1 MVRNSVFFEVNDMD
15 TIVATAVSEGE
26 QTPTSISPTSK
37 GVVSRSRRTRKKR
50 SAITDINTATFD
62 PKASELITHWHTNA
76 SCVICVNSYPNGITL
91 SVHKPE
97 SNILENGA
105 AEGVEEHKYLAEQF
119 ALRFK
124 DTRDYQLSEGKYFL
138 HKENARQSLEN
149 HLSRLHKKNLLQGAT
164 VYFGTTVDPFIAF
177 HKRFDI
183 TSACLQLFEQYK
195 PRKLLIQTR
204 SPMVIAALPTLKA
217 LEGRAHVGIAIESH
231 LEKSIARYTPG
242 QPKIS
247 ERLVAAQGLRRQGI
261 SVNLQVVP
269 VLPYGDFFRDAWDF
283 AEVLDRHSDFISFGA
298 LASGSAEDEKQLK
311 ELPVARKL
319 ATDKQFRWLRPYAYR
334 YLYHALKVVAP
345 QKLLLPV
352 GGKAKPGQLGLFA
365 A

>member
-1 MVRNSVFFEVNDMD
+1 METLVDTKVSDVGTNQAQAKQSRNSEVDR
-15 TIVATAVSEGE
+15 
-26 QTPTSISPTSK
+26 SK
-37 GVVSRSRRTRKKR
+37 VKRKKR
-50 SAITDINTATFD
+50 SAITDINSATFD
-62 PKASELITHWHTNA
+62 PSAPELVHHWHTNA

-97 SNILENGA
+97 VDAVEGEPA
-105 AEGVEEHKYLAEQF
+105 AAAAADSSEVKYLAEQF

-124 DTRDYQLSEGKYFL
+124 DTRDYQVAEGKYFL

-164 VYFGTTVDPFIAF
+164 LYFGTTVDPFIAF
-177 HKRFDI
+177 HKRFDV
-183 TSACLQLFEQYK
+183 TSACLQLFEQYR
-195 PRKLLIQTR
+195 PRRLVIQTR
-204 SPMVIAALPTLKA
+204 SPMVIAALPTLKVF
-217 LEGRAHVGIAIESH
+217 EGRAHVGIAVESH

-247 ERLVAAQGLRRQGI
+247 ERLVAAQGLRRQGV
-261 SVNLQVVP
+261 SVNLQVSP

-283 AEVLDRHSDFISFGA
+283 AEVLDRHADYISFGA
-298 LASGSAEDEKQLK
+298 LASGSAEHEKQLK

-319 ATDKQFRWLRPYAYR
+319 ASDKQFRWLRPYAYR

-352 GGKAKPGQLGLFA
+352 NAKAKTGQLGLFA